1 MEKLLLTRAEVAELI
16 GLSLASVEALTKSG
30 QLPTV
35 KVGRSV
41 RVNIADLQEFCR
53 KGTQNRT
60 VTGAPLDPI
69 WQSKK

>member
-1 MEKLLLTRAEVAELI
+1 MEKLLYSRAEVAKLI
-16 GLSLASVEALTKSG
+16 GLSLASVEALTKTH
-30 QLPTV
+30 QLRTI

-41 RVNIADLQEFCR
+41 RVNITDLQEFCR